1 MEGTMPV
8 LMIMEWAGVTEEQYE
23 AARKLVNWEGEV
35 PKGGMLHVSAITDKG
50 LRVVDIWESAEE
62 FQASVDNRLMPG
74 VQQLGIVG
82 EPSVEIHPVHA
93 LFTPAFE
100 HK

>member
-1 MEGTMPV
+1 
-8 LMIMEWAGVTEEQYE
+8 MIMEWAGVTEEQYE
-23 AARKLVNWEGEV
+23 ATRKLVNWEREV

-62 FQASVDNRLMPG
+62 FKVFVDNRLMPG
-74 VQQLGIVG
+74 VQQLSIEG
-82 EPSVEIHPVHA
+82 EPSVEIHPVHT
-93 LFTPAFE
+93 LFTPTFE